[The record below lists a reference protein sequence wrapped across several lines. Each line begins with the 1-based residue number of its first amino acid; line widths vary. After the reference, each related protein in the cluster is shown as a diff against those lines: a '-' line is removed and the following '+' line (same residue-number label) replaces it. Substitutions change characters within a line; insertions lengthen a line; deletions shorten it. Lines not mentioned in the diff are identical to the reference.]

1 MPTTRSKSK
10 DISQQECIINK
21 KQEEKTEDLVK
32 ESEVKESEVKE
43 SEVKESEVSEIKK
56 LEEPVCFIC
65 WDISQPTN
73 KIIKIKEL
81 ILFNSGCNCNS
92 EIHINCLF
100 NWINVSKSCPICRIN
115 ITVNTRIYEEIDYY
129 YRATIMMKIKY
140 NISNF
145 VNMCLAVVMMLTQY
159 LALLF
164 ALNAFFNLFRE
175 LINIILYS
183 N

>member
-1 MPTTRSKSK
+1 MPTTRSKTNK
-10 DISQQECIINK
+10 DISQQKCIINK

-32 ESEVKESEVKE
+32 EPED
-43 SEVKESEVSEIKK
+43 SEIKK
-56 LEEPVCFIC
+56 QEEPVCFIC

-73 KIIKIKEL
+73 KIIKMKEL
-81 ILFNSGCNCNS
+81 IFNAGCDCNS

-115 ITVNTRIYEEIDYY
+115 ITVNTQIYNEINYFY
-129 YRATIMMKIKY
+129 NATIMMKIKH
-140 NISNF
+140 NISIF

-175 LINIILYS
+175 LINIYNL
-183 N
+183 

>member
-1 MPTTRSKSK
+1 MPITRSKSK
-10 DISQQECIINK
+10 DISQQKCIINK
-21 KQEEKTEDLVK
+21 NQ
-32 ESEVKESEVKE
+32 
-43 SEVKESEVSEIKK
+43 
-56 LEEPVCFIC
+56 EEPVCFIC

-73 KIIKIKEL
+73 KIIKMKEL
-81 ILFNSGCNCNS
+81 ILNAGCDCNS

-115 ITVNTRIYEEIDYY
+115 ITVNTQIYNEINYFY
-129 YRATIMMKIKY
+129 NATIMMKIKH

-175 LINIILYS
+175 LINIYNL
-183 N
+183 